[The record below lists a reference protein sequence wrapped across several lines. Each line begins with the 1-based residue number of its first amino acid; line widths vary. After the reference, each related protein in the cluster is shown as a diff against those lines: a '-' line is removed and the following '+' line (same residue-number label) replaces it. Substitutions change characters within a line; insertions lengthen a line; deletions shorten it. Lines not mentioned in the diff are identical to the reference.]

1 MIFNSL
7 TYIVF
12 LALVTLIYWRLR
24 GDIKLLVI
32 FSSSII
38 FYGFW
43 RLEFVGLLLFSVCLD
58 YFIAKQMV
66 LVRLTLKKY
75 LLFLSLACNV
85 GLLIFFKYLY
95 FLHDNIS
102 LISSIVGFEVPSID
116 FDIILPLGISFYT
129 FQTISYTVDVFRGH
143 LKPEKNFLAF
153 ASFVTFFPQL
163 IAGPV
168 LRAGEV
174 IPQLKES
181 KSFKYEDVFYGI
193 RRILY
198 GLFLK
203 VLVADN
209 IAVLVDEGFLVPSE
223 YLSAFDVWTLAF
235 LFGFQIYF
243 DFSAYSHIAIGSARL
258 LGIKFPENFNYP
270 YAAINP
276 KDFWKRWHISLS
288 SWIRDY
294 LYLPLTGAKIVPRS
308 EGGLA
313 NVMSSKQG
321 GSDKA
326 LFLSWSIMGLWHGAS
341 WTFLIWGLYHAVV
354 IYLYRIVSKIGK
366 VKLTNNLSIFITLPI
381 MMLGWIP
388 FRAVTVTQ
396 TFELWGI
403 VINPMKYLMP
413 LGLRENSYIIASI
426 LVCGFFAGWS
436 CRSMIFDSVNA
447 KKSFIETAGFTLFY
461 AVLFLFVIVFLRPAS
476 QFIYFQ
482 F

>member
-7 TYIVF
+7 TYIIF
-12 LALVTLIYWRLR
+12 LAFITVAYWQLK
-24 GDIKLLVI
+24 GNIKLSLI
-32 FSSSII
+32 FLSSII

-43 RLEFVGLLLFSVCLD
+43 RIEFVSLLLFSVCLD
-58 YFIAKQMV
+58 YFVAKRMV
-66 LVRLTLKKY
+66 LSRPSYKKF
-75 LLFLSLACNV
+75 LLLLSLSSNI

-102 LISSIVGFEVPSID
+102 YLSILLGFEVPPIN
-116 FDIILPLGISFYT
+116 FNVILPLGISFYT

-153 ASFVTFFPQL
+153 ASYVTFFPQL

-174 IPQLKES
+174 IPQLKS
-181 KSFKYEDVFYGI
+181 SINFKLEDIFYGL

-203 VLVADN
+203 VLIADN
-209 IAVLVDEGFLVPSE
+209 IAGLVDDGFLVPSE
-223 YLSAFDVWTLAF
+223 YMSAFDVWTLSF

-258 LGIKFPENFNYP
+258 LGINFPENFNFP

-294 LYLPLTGAKIVPRS
+294 LYLPLTGAKIIPKS
-308 EGGLA
+308 EGGLS
-313 NVMSSKQG
+313 NVINSKQT
-321 GSDKA
+321 SSNRA
-326 LFLSWSIMGLWHGAS
+326 LFISWSIMGLWHGAS

-354 IYLYRIVSKIGK
+354 IYLYRIFSKMK
-366 VKLTNNLSIFITLPI
+366 KLKPTNNISILITLGI

-388 FRAVTVTQ
+388 FRAVSVTQ

-403 VINPMKYLMP
+403 VINPIKYLMP
-413 LGLRENSYIIASI
+413 LGLRENSYIVALI
-426 LVCGFFAGWS
+426 LVFGFFISWS
-436 CRSMIFDSVNA
+436 LRSKIFNSINA
-447 KKSFIETAGFTLFY
+447 KKSIPETLSFILFY
-461 AVLFLFVIVFLRPAS
+461 AVLFLLVIVFLRPAN